1 MEKTETLRRLRR
13 CAAFFMLNEKVLPRI
28 SSVPAH
34 GWDGR
39 KVLRAEL
46 VIFISVLQILLT
58 RMKCYFGFLSEKE
71 QKVFGFL
78 YVNKQS

>member
-28 SSVPAH
+28 SSVRAH

-46 VIFISVLQILLT
+46 VFYQWVAALTHADEMLFWLFVRKRAKSIWLFIC
-58 RMKCYFGFLSEKE
+58 K
-71 QKVFGFL
+71 
-78 YVNKQS
+78 